1 MELCIK
7 NQVYKYFVFAR
18 SIHIRSDSTECFQ
31 FIVSPSVEVFNFFVF
46 YILIIDV

>member
-7 NQVYKYFVFAR
+7 NQVYNYFVFAR
-18 SIHIRSDSTECFQ
+18 SIHMRSDSTECSL
-31 FIVSPSVEVFNFFVF
+31 FIVSPSVEVFNLFVL